1 MSAIALSIHDAS
13 KPEGDALRRTLAEQ
27 LARLP
32 ALQARAFRLR
42 EIEGW
47 PPARVCAQLGVT
59 DEALAELLYE
69 ARWALCRALS
79 REGFGP

>member
-1 MSAIALSIHDAS
+1 MSAIALNVQGKSQPERDAVQ
-13 KPEGDALRRTLAEQ
+13 RVFAEQ

-32 ALQARAFRLR
+32 LLQARAFRMR
-42 EIEGW
+42 EIDGW
-47 PPARVCAQLGVT
+47 APSRICAQLGVT

-69 ARWALCRALS
+69 ARWAMCRGLA